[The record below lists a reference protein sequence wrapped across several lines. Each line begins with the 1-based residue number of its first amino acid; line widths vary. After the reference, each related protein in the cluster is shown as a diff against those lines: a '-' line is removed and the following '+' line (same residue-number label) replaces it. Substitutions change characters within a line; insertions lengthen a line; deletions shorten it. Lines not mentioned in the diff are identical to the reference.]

1 MKIIKEYTLTG
12 DNASGSLA
20 ENGRK
25 VLLKA
30 GFPESTTEYFVE
42 KMVGVLDD
50 YAACAGEGAKV
61 KYWGW
66 KSPVNMEFRILIPG
80 EPFDPFTEGKDA
92 QNRAIDKLFSAN
104 LNNGTPRISY
114 KYTNKCN
121 VIAISIPLQDKPKKL
136 IKDPVV
142 WGLILGLAC
151 GLLLRL
157 LPQNVSSVI
166 THDVATPLL
175 NVILKVL
182 SGVMGPV
189 IFFSLLSSTISLAG
203 VDELTGLG
211 FKLVRRFLLA
221 ILFLIVVSV
230 LICGLIFRNFGAG
243 DTAFSLGQLF
253 GMILDIFPTNV
264 IDPFQ
269 NNNTAQLVVMSL
281 LTGAALLVLGDNVR
295 ELKRIIDQINK
306 WVMGVMKIVLV
317 VMPAIPF
324 LSIMTTLADGK
335 GASLLDGWK
344 YIAASYV
351 IFALCAAVK
360 AVKTSVRSGIR
371 IPDLWRMI
379 KPVAKISFTT
389 GSTSA
394 SIRKLYEASDG
405 ELKVKPS
412 FSSFW
417 IPMSS
422 SMLSPKT
429 AVNVIIAAF
438 MAAQFENIPISI
450 SFLVVMMLVGMEL
463 SLSSPGIAAASTAML
478 TALGLPVSYVG
489 LFTSYRLLTDNFG
502 AACSVSY
509 NVLEE
514 IEISRKLGEVQDT
527 PESPVTEH
535 AS

>member
-1 MKIIKEYTLTG
+1 
-12 DNASGSLA
+12 
-20 ENGRK
+20 
-25 VLLKA
+25 
-30 GFPESTTEYFVE
+30 
-42 KMVGVLDD
+42 
-50 YAACAGEGAKV
+50 
-61 KYWGW
+61 
-66 KSPVNMEFRILIPG
+66 MEFRILIPG

-211 FKLVRRFLLA
+211 FKLVRRFLLS

-324 LSIMTTLADGK
+324 LSIMITLADGK
-335 GASLLDGWK
+335 GAGLLDGWK
-344 YIAASYV
+344 FIAASYV
-351 IFALCAAVK
+351 IFALCGSLADDQTGGK
-360 AVKTSVRSGIR
+360 DFLYDRFHLGINPETVRSLGR
-371 IPDLWRMI
+371 G
-379 KPVAKISFTT
+379 TE
-389 GSTSA
+389 GQ
-394 SIRKLYEASDG
+394 
-405 ELKVKPS
+405 
-412 FSSFW
+412 
-417 IPMSS
+417 
-422 SMLSPKT
+422 
-429 AVNVIIAAF
+429 AVVLLLLDPNEFLHAEP
-438 MAAQFENIPISI
+438 ENRSQRNHCR
-450 SFLVVMMLVGMEL
+450 VHGRAV
-463 SLSSPGIAAASTAML
+463 
-478 TALGLPVSYVG
+478 
-489 LFTSYRLLTDNFG
+489 
-502 AACSVSY
+502 
-509 NVLEE
+509 
-514 IEISRKLGEVQDT
+514 
-527 PESPVTEH
+527 
-535 AS
+535 